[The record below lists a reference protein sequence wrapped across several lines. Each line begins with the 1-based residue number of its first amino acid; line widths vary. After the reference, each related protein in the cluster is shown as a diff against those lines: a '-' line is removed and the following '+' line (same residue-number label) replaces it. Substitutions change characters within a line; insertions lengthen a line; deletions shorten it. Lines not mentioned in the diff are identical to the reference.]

1 MIQIS
6 NVNNQLV
13 VTWANNL
20 TDHYAFEDIKS
31 VTPYTGPS
39 GDLIVINFINEN
51 RNSSLKIPFI
61 QIDNQPSWT
70 DVVVAAAAISA
81 WMDTSIGSGLATEA
95 TLQNVETNTTGVA
108 RTPGFIREVN
118 AAGDLNSVVS
128 TFYSVSVANVGSADG
143 TVLGE
148 VIRPGEILNFSAD
161 SLNNFFTSF
170 PYAATGTEF
179 IIIFVS

>member
-70 DVVVAAAAISA
+70 DVVVASAAISA

-95 TLQNVETNTTGVA
+95 TLQSVENNTKGVL
-108 RTPGFIREVN
+108 RTAHMLRTTTSGN
-118 AAGDLNSVVS
+118 LSSVAS
-128 TFYSVSVANVGSADG
+128 EIYSVSVANVGSDDG
-143 TVLGE
+143 TVLGATLKA
-148 VIRPGEILNFSAD
+148 GEIVNFDASSISHYFDDFAYD
-161 SLNNFFTSF
+161 
-170 PYAATGTEF
+170 ATGTEF
-179 IIIFVS
+179 IIIYVS